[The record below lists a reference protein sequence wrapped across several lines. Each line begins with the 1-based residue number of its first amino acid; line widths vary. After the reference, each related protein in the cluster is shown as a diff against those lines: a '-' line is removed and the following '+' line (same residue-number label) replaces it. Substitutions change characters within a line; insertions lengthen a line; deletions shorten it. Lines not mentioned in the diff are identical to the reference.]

1 MRMHIIKGP
10 DLLHL
15 MLIGPGLS
23 FFATCHL
30 LFMLM
35 LVSVLVPVA
44 CAHKGLAH
52 VQV

>member
-23 FFATCHL
+23 LSCLL

-35 LVSVLVPVA
+35 LVLVPVA
-44 CAHKGLAH
+44 YAHKGLSH